1 MGVPNPMNE
10 HPPFPLAYL
19 PFLDVG
25 RRQERTAHADGPHLE
40 DGVAEGRQRSDETDE
55 ESLRSELRER
65 DFFGAD
71 PFAKEGRDLREGGGG
86 RVDLE
91 KLQEATG

>member
-10 HPPFPLAYL
+10 HPPLSFPYF
-19 PFLDVG
+19 PFLDAG
-25 RRQERTAHADGPHLE
+25 RRQEGTAHADGPHLE
-40 DGVAEGRQRSDETDE
+40 DGVAEGRQRSDQTNE
-55 ESLRSELRER
+55 ESLRSELGER
-65 DFFGAD
+65 DFFGAG
-71 PFAKEGRDLREGGGG
+71 PLAKEGRDLREGRGG